1 MSLNLNQIMIAGR
14 LTSDPELK
22 TTQNGK
28 EFCDFRIAVNRPSSP
43 GAESSAD
50 FIPCRAWEKTARFI
64 SNYFRKGQAIF
75 AQGRLNVSK
84 YAAQDG
90 QERVFYNVM
99 VNNAQFVE
107 SKAREAVS
115 SSELNNSTSDNNT
128 EDYDLSFD
136 DLPF

>member
-28 EFCDFRIAVNRPSSP
+28 EFCDFQIAVNRPSSP

-50 FIPCRAWEKTARFI
+50 FIPCRAWSKTAQFI
-64 SNYFRKGQAIF
+64 SNYFKKGQAIF
-75 AQGRLNVSK
+75 VQGRLNVSK

-115 SSELNNSTSDNNT
+115 SSELNNSASDNT

>member
-28 EFCDFRIAVNRPSSP
+28 EFCDFQIAVNRPSSP

-50 FIPCRAWEKTARFI
+50 FIPCRAWSKTAQFI
-64 SNYFRKGQAIF
+64 SNYFKKGQAIF
-75 AQGRLNVSK
+75 VQGRLNVSK

-99 VNNAQFVE
+99 VNIAQFVE

-115 SSELNNSTSDNNT
+115 SSELNNSASDNT